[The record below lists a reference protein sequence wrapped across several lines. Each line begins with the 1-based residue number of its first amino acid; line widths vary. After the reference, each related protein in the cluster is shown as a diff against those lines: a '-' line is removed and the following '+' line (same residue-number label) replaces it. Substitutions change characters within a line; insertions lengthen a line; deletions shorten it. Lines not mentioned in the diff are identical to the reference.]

1 MIIHVYLCPN
11 ERRFMPGK
19 SPKVTVVLPFY
30 NASKTLGASLQSI
43 SNQNITDF
51 ECLMVDNNS
60 SDKSREIATE
70 WEGLDTRFRLVEEK
84 RQGVMFASNRGC
96 ELARGAYIARMDAD
110 DVARPGRLRLQSE
123 FLDKH
128 SDYGAVAGLVNHV
141 GDPESTGGFRR
152 FVEWSNSLVSYEEI
166 FNRRFIEAP
175 IVNPSAMWRRETMD
189 LHGLYLSGDF
199 PEDYE
204 MWLRWLDRGVRIAKV
219 PEVVLD
225 WHDSAGRLTRT
236 DPIYSDRAFYE
247 IKSQYLAKY
256 LSERNPFH
264 PHVAIWGASRISRRR
279 AKILEQH
286 GVRIDTYIDTKRSRQ
301 LDRQLIYYED
311 LPESGTMFILS
322 YIRQM
327 DNREKIQTFLESRG
341 YMEGIDYLLV
351 S

>member
-1 MIIHVYLCPN
+1 
-11 ERRFMPGK
+11 MPEIG
-19 SPKVTVVLPFY
+19 PKVSVVLPFY
-30 NASKTLGASLQSI
+30 NASKTLSAALQSI
-43 SNQNITDF
+43 SDQDYTDF

-60 SDKSREIATE
+60 SDGSREIAVE
-70 WEGLDTRFRLVEEK
+70 WEGLDPRFSLLSEQ

-96 ELARGAYIARMDAD
+96 KAARGTYIARMDAD
-110 DVARPGRLRLQSE
+110 DVAKVCRIRLQSE

-141 GDPESTGGFRR
+141 GDPETSGGFRR
-152 FVEWSNSLVSYEEI
+152 FVEWSNSLVTYEEI
-166 FNRRFIEAP
+166 YNRRFIEAP
-175 IVNPSAMWRRETMD
+175 VVNPTAMWRRETMEK
-189 LHGLYLSGDF
+189 HGLYLSGDF

-204 MWLRWLDRGVRIAKV
+204 MWLRWLDQGVRMAKV

-225 WHDSAGRLTRT
+225 WHDSAERLTRT

-247 IKSQYLAKY
+247 IKSRYLSRYLAAY
-256 LSERNPFH
+256 NPFH

-286 GVRIDTYIDTKRSRQ
+286 GVCIDTYIDTKRSRQ
-301 LDRQLIYYED
+301 LDRKLIYYED
-311 LPESGTMFILS
+311 LPESGSMFILT

-327 DNREKIQTFLESRG
+327 DNRERIQDFLESRG
-341 YMEGIDYLLV
+341 YLLV